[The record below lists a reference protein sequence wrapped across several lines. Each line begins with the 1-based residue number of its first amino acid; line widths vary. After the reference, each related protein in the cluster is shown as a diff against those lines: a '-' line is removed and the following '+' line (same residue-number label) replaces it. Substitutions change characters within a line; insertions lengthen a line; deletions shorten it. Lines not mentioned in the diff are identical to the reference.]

1 MSSMGRKTYFS
12 LALIAGTA
20 LALPAT
26 SHAQTPTSWPQ
37 GSSQNS
43 MVAQS
48 PVRMSA
54 TLARWEYLTKSDNGS
69 FADYAGFITD
79 YPNFPKQELLQRRA
93 ETALDNGAATPQAL
107 VQFFDAH
114 PPISNGAKARY
125 ALALA
130 AMNRPEA
137 GALAKEAWRSG
148 TMSGPAEA
156 YMQGLFGQTFSPE
169 DHDARMDALLWQGNL
184 EAASRQIVRVSP
196 AYRQMAQ
203 ARLAL
208 LQGSTPSSAGLP
220 VPDGAMNDAGYVYN
234 LARHYRSS
242 GQLPSAINLM
252 SNRTGFATPAF
263 DGTDYVVEALRV
275 AEGADAR
282 SAVNIASRVDDLFAP
297 GTDISQGNFTLRDK
311 YTDLMWLGGT
321 KALWS
326 LGDGAKAAPL
336 FYRYGAAGRTP
347 LTRAKGFYWAGRAAA
362 RAGDRAEA
370 QRYWDMAAAYPDY
383 YYGQLALSEMGKP
396 MPVFAPIMTA
406 GIDQETRNAFE
417 AEPLTK
423 ALRELARNRRDWRT
437 ERAFFEA
444 IAEGAET
451 PTEMALVAQLA
462 RETGLEEMAVVA
474 GMVAGEE
481 GVAGFERLGF
491 PTVPTHSGANWT
503 MVHAIARQESEF
515 DRTRVSHA
523 GARGMM
529 QLMPGT
535 AREEAGKA
543 GIQYMSASLTGDP
556 AYNIRLGDQH
566 FARLMSRYDGAYPL
580 AIAAY
585 NAGPGR
591 VNEWLRA
598 NGDPRN
604 GSVDWVTWIEQIPS
618 NFETRYYVMRVI
630 GNAVSYANMY
640 PDKSAAYQRDVKH
653 YLPR

>member
-1 MSSMGRKTYFS
+1 MSSMGRKTLYSF
-12 LALIAGTA
+12 ALMAGSA
-20 LALPAT
+20 LAFPLAAQ
-26 SHAQTPTSWPQ
+26 AQTPTSWPD
-37 GSSQNS
+37 SNRNA
-43 MVAQS
+43 MVAQT
-48 PVRMSA
+48 PGKMSS
-54 TLARWEYLTKSDNGS
+54 TIARWEYLTKSDDGS
-69 FADYAGFITD
+69 FADYAGFITS
-79 YPNFPKQELLQRRA
+79 YPGFPKQELLQRRA
-93 ETALDNGAATPQAL
+93 EAALDRGAAAPQAL
-107 VQFFDAH
+107 VQFFDAN
-114 PPISNGAKARY
+114 PPITNGAKARY

-130 AMNRPEA
+130 AMNRPNA
-137 GALAKEAWRSG
+137 GELAREAWRNG

-184 EAASRQIVRVSP
+184 EAASRQIMRVSP
-196 AYRQMAQ
+196 AYRPMAQ

-208 LQGSTPSSAGLP
+208 IQGSTPSDAGLT
-220 VPDGAMNDAGYVYN
+220 VPQGAMNDAGYVYN
-234 LARHYRSS
+234 LARYYRSN
-242 GQLPSAINLM
+242 GQLPAAVNLL
-252 SNRTGFATPAF
+252 SNRANFATPAF
-263 DGTDYVVEALRV
+263 DGTDFVVEALRI
-275 AEGADAR
+275 AQGSDAR
-282 SAVNIASRVDDLFAP
+282 SAVNIASKVDDLFAP
-297 GTDISQGNFTLRDK
+297 GTDISERSFTLRDK

-326 LGDGAKAAPL
+326 LGDGARAAPL
-336 FYRYGAAGRTP
+336 FYRYGSAGKTP

-362 RAGDRAEA
+362 RAGDREGAE
-370 QRYWDMAAAYPDY
+370 RYWDMAAAYPDY

-396 MPVFAPIMTA
+396 MPTFAPILTA
-406 GIDQETRNAFE
+406 GIDEETRREFNAR
-417 AEPLTK
+417 PSTQ
-423 ALRELARNRRDWRT
+423 ALREMARNRRDWRT
-437 ERAFFEA
+437 ERAFFEV
-444 IAEGAET
+444 IAEHAKT
-451 PTEMALVAQLA
+451 PTEMALVAELA

-474 GMVAGEE
+474 GMVAGET

-556 AYNIRLGDQH
+556 SYNIRLGDQH

-591 VNEWLRA
+591 VNEWLRL

-604 GSVDWVTWIEQIPS
+604 GSVDWVTWIEQIPA

-640 PDKSAAYQRDVKH
+640 PDKSAPYQRDVKH

>member
-1 MSSMGRKTYFS
+1 MSSMGRKTYYSF
-12 LALIAGTA
+12 ALLAGTA
-20 LALPAT
+20 MAFPYAAQ
-26 SHAQTPTSWPQ
+26 AQTPTSWPD
-37 GSSQNS
+37 SNRNS
-43 MVAQS
+43 MVAQA
-48 PVRMSA
+48 PGKMSQ
-54 TLARWEYLTKSDNGS
+54 TIARWEYLTKVDSGS
-69 FADYAGFITD
+69 FTDYAGFITS
-79 YPNFPKQELLQRRA
+79 YPHFPKQELLQRRA
-93 ETALDNGAATPQAL
+93 EAALDRDAATPQAL

-114 PPISNGAKARY
+114 PPITNSAKARY

-137 GALAKEAWRSG
+137 GELALGAWRNG

-156 YMQGLFGQTFSPE
+156 YMQGLFGQSFSPE

-196 AYRQMAQ
+196 AYRPMAQ

-208 LQGSTPSSAGLP
+208 LQGSTPTDAGLR
-220 VPDGAMNDAGYVYN
+220 VPEGALNDAGYVYN
-234 LARHYRSS
+234 LARYYRSN
-242 GQLPSAINLM
+242 GQLPSAIDLL

-275 AEGADAR
+275 AQGADGR
-282 SAVNIASRVDDLFAP
+282 SAVSIASKVDDLFAP
-297 GTDISQGNFTLRDK
+297 GTDISQRSFTLRDK

-362 RAGDRAEA
+362 RAGERAEA
-370 QRYWDMAAAYPDY
+370 QRYWEMAAEYPDY
-383 YYGQLALSEMGKP
+383 YYGQLALSELGKP
-396 MPVFAPIMTA
+396 MPTFAPVLTT
-406 GIDQETRNAFE
+406 GIDEDTRKAFNAQ
-417 AEPLTK
+417 PLTL
-423 ALRELARNRRDWRT
+423 ALREMARNRRDWRT

-444 IAEGAET
+444 IAEHAST
-451 PTEMALVAQLA
+451 PAEMALVAELA
-462 RETGLEEMAVVA
+462 RDTGLEEMAVVA
-474 GMVAGEE
+474 GMVAGET

-535 AREEAGKA
+535 AREEADRA

-556 AYNIRLGDQH
+556 SYNIRLGDQH

-591 VNEWLRA
+591 VNEWLRL
-598 NGDPRN
+598 NGDPRT

-630 GNAVSYANMY
+630 GNAVTYANMH
-640 PDKSAAYQRDVKH
+640 PDKSAPYQRDVRH